1 MFNFYL
7 NGHVKFLSVLIASS
21 LLFNCSRILTPD
33 QTSEVTEVRAGQY
46 VLDPNH
52 ASLIWKLNHLGFS
65 TFLGSFND
73 FEASLDF
80 DPEDIENASL
90 EVVIDTSSL
99 DVDIPEFEEELRGDN
114 WFDVEVHPQAVYRT
128 TSFLE
133 AVDEDT
139 FIFAGDLTLL
149 GNTAPVNLEVNFHG
163 GGRNFLT
170 RSYTVGFSGSA
181 RFNRSDFGL
190 DRFTSFGVGDEID
203 LEIHVEF
210 MDAGSS

>member
-7 NGHVKFLSVLIASS
+7 SGYAKLFAALIASS

-33 QTSEVTEVRAGQY
+33 QTSEVAEVRAGQY
-46 VLDPNH
+46 ELDPNH

-210 MDAGSS
+210 MDTGSS